1 MGKKSGVQSAAAK
14 IILEDWMSELRFD
27 GKVALV
33 TGGGRGVGRAHAL
46 LLASRGAKV
55 VVADPGF
62 ALDGSGGT
70 RGPADEVVNE
80 IKSAGGEAISCYESV
95 AHEDG
100 AAAMVRAALDSF
112 GRLDAVINNAGIN
125 GPELFENHTADD
137 FLRMAEVNYLGT
149 AHVCRAA
156 WKHFMKSGGGRI
168 VNTASEGPLGIHEMM
183 TAYGGAKGGVI
194 GLTLALAAEGPKYGI
209 AVNGFS
215 PRIATRMSSPE
226 VMSHVYSRPP
236 ESFAKLGAIFP
247 PELASPAA
255 VYLAHESCPLN
266 GVMLC
271 CGGGQVLRM
280 AIVQNDGF
288 TSENMTMEVIADHVD
303 EIIDMSDAAGVGV
316 GARKGEARDP
326 KLAGGHRSTLEGTS

>member
-1 MGKKSGVQSAAAK
+1 MT
-14 IILEDWMSELRFD
+14 ELRFD
-27 GKVALV
+27 GKIVLV

-55 VVADPGF
+55 VVADPGV
-62 ALDGSGGT
+62 AVDGSGGSN
-70 RGPADEVVNE
+70 GPADEVVQE
-80 IKSAGGEAISCYESV
+80 IKAAGGDAVACYASV
-95 AHEDG
+95 AEEAG
-100 AAAMVRAALDSF
+100 ASAMVQAALDSF

-125 GPELFENHTADD
+125 GPELFENHTAED
-137 FLRMAEVNYLGT
+137 FRSMAEVNYLGT
-149 AHVCRAA
+149 ANVCRAA

-194 GLTLALAAEGPKYGI
+194 GLTLALASEGPKYGI

-215 PRIATRMSSPE
+215 PRVGTRMSSPE
-226 VMSHVYSRPP
+226 RMSHVYGRPP
-236 ESFAKLGAIFP
+236 ETFAKLSTVFP

-280 AIVQNDGF
+280 AIMQNDGF
-288 TSENMTMEVIADHVD
+288 TSENLTMEAITAHLD
-303 EIIDMSDAAGVGV
+303 EIVDMSDAANVGV
-316 GARKGEARDP
+316 GMLEGETRKP
-326 KLAGGHRSTLEGTS
+326 KLAGGNKTSLEAVE